1 MPRMSAAE
9 MNRFLVEHFPLLKDG
24 LIVVEEIDAKGT
36 CTRMEST
43 SLEHMRPG
51 DVVNGPAMMTL
62 ADVAAYIEIQARIG
76 PEVNCF
82 TQSLNINFLRPA
94 EPGAIVA
101 RTRMV
106 RLGGRAAVAAV
117 EIFSQGNQRDAVAF
131 ATVTYVMPGQRG
143 S

>member
-1 MPRMSAAE
+1 MTAAE

-24 LIVVEEIDAKGT
+24 LILVEDIDAESSR
-36 CTRMEST
+36 TRMEST

-62 ADVAAYIEIQARIG
+62 ADIAAYIEVQARIG
-76 PEVNCF
+76 PVVNCF
-82 TQSLNINFLRPA
+82 TQSLNINFLRQA

-101 RTRMV
+101 HTRMV
-106 RLGGRAAVAAV
+106 RLGGRAAVVAV
-117 EIFSQGNQRDAVAF
+117 EIFSRGGRQDAVAF
-131 ATVTYVMPGQRG
+131 ATVTYALPDRRG